1 MRSEGIKKTL
11 NVFLLIFFITFV
23 YVFKNNN
30 IMRNIRNWT
39 ITEEAWLIENYKK
52 FSVKKICKQLN
63 RSYDSIRARANL
75 LDISRPYAWR
85 RSEILFVRDNL
96 DYMTYAEMSKII
108 GRTVGSIT
116 QQVRRLKLKD
126 NGLRINF

>member
-1 MRSEGIKKTL
+1 MF
-11 NVFLLIFFITFV
+11 FLLIFFITFV
-23 YVFKNNN
+23 YVFKNHN

-52 FSVKKICKQLN
+52 FSVGEIAKQLN
-63 RSYDSIRARANL
+63 RSYESIRARANL
-75 LDISRPYAWR
+75 LDISRPYAWQ
-85 RSEILFVRDNL
+85 RSEIEFVRKNL
-96 DYMTYAEMSKII
+96 QNMTYAEMSKII
-108 GRTVGSIT
+108 GRTEGSIT